1 MRLRA
6 YLSKRMSY
14 VNNALSS
21 IDPSIAKY
29 LKIGVTEGVTYDI
42 LRIKGCPC
50 CRDLYYEAYE
60 MYYPSNEELIEACI
74 ENSYPDVDYDEMRI
88 VSTPEEDDGYLTYA
102 IIKGEHVVGFE
113 TIAYEYGTQIYF
125 N

>member
-6 YLSKRMSY
+6 YFSKRMSY
-14 VNNALSS
+14 VDNALSS

-50 CRDLYYEAYE
+50 CRDLYYEAYRKFFWKLSSE
-60 MYYPSNEELIEACI
+60 
-74 ENSYPDVDYDEMRI
+74 R
-88 VSTPEEDDGYLTYA
+88 
-102 IIKGEHVVGFE
+102 
-113 TIAYEYGTQIYF
+113 Q
-125 N
+125 